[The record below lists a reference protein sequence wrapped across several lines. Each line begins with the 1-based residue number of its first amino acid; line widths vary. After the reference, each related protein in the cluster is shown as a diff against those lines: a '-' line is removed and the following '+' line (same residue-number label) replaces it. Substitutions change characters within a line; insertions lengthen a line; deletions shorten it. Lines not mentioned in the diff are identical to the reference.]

1 MAKLTKDITG
11 CSGGEVYPR
20 VYQAGTECPEDLVAA
35 AAEQGALDKKVAA
48 KVAADAEAARLAQE
62 EADRKA
68 AEEEAARLAQE
79 EADRLAAEEEAARK
93 AAEGGAQ

>member
-20 VYQAGTECPEDLVAA
+20 VYEAGTECPEDLVAA

-68 AEEEAARLAQE
+68 AE
-79 EADRLAAEEEAARK
+79 
-93 AAEGGAQ
+93 GGAQE